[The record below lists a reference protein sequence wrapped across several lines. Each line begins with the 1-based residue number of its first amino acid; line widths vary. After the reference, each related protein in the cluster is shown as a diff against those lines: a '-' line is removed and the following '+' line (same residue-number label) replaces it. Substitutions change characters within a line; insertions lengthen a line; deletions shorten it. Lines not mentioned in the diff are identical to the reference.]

1 MAALSVTIYAGI
13 LFGADGITTAFN
25 SEQNPL
31 LQQIAVKGLR
41 IYFAGILFAGF
52 NIVLSFYFT
61 SIEKAVPA
69 QVISLARGLLII
81 VPLSILLANILGM
94 TGVWMSFPISELLV
108 SFLGL
113 FFLVKQKLGGKH
125 SQNT

>member
-1 MAALSVTIYAGI
+1 M
-13 LFGADGITTAFN
+13 
-25 SEQNPL
+25 
-31 LQQIAVKGLR
+31 
-41 IYFAGILFAGF
+41 
-52 NIVLSFYFT
+52 LSFYFT

-125 SQNT
+125 SQNA